1 MGKYKINDL
10 FLYRHRYMIG
20 YIGLAFLFLTLL
32 FFAVL
37 YVPGGLNSSE
47 IAAVVKGAS
56 LDLDDI
62 SSFAVISLPYTLL
75 QQASIEIFGMNNF
88 AIKLPSLILA
98 FITSI
103 GAVLLLRRWFK
114 SNVAVLATLIMV
126 TTGQFLFV
134 AQLGAPSITYMT
146 WSVWLLLAASMV
158 TGGIPKYK
166 TFWVIILFI
175 TIGLSLYTPLS
186 VYLLAA
192 IISAALLHPHVR
204 HTLKR
209 LPSYHYVLF
218 FVIMGLFI
226 APLGYLIYLRPE
238 LALELLGA
246 PASWPPDFAA
256 NAKQIAEQY
265 LLFFKPAGGGLMTP
279 VFGLGSIILMSIGA
293 WQLYKARYTARSY
306 AVTAWFVLLIPVILI
321 NPTFTTITFVPF
333 LLLLANGLNY
343 LLRSW
348 YRLFPRNPYA
358 RMAGLMPLVVLV
370 GGMLVSGVDRFVY
383 GYHYAPETV
392 QSFTRDLTLFN
403 YQVRQKDGTVL
414 LVTTKEKPFYDAVAV
429 HTKGMAV
436 TTTVP
441 ATGNFAATH
450 DAQPLTGGLGA
461 TKVIVTSHS
470 LNADRF
476 YIYKR

>member
-1 MGKYKINDL
+1 MGKYKVNDL
-10 FLYRHRYMIG
+10 FLYRHRYVIG
-20 YIGLAFLFLTLL
+20 YIGLALLFLVLL
-32 FFAVL
+32 LFAVL

-47 IAAVVKGAS
+47 ISAVVKGAS
-56 LDLDDI
+56 LDLQNPA
-62 SSFAVISLPYTLL
+62 SFAVVSLPYTLL
-75 QQASIEIFGMNNF
+75 QQASIEVFGMNNF

-98 FITSI
+98 FITGV

-114 SNVAVLATLIMV
+114 SNVAVLATLIMI

-134 AQLGAPSITYMT
+134 AQMGAASITYMM

-158 TGGIPKYK
+158 TGGVKHK
-166 TFWVIILFI
+166 TFWVTLLFV

-186 VYLLAA
+186 IYLLFA
-192 IISAALLHPHVR
+192 IVSAALLHPHVR

-218 FVIMGLFI
+218 FVIIGLFA
-226 APLGYLIYLRPE
+226 APLGYLVYLRPE
-238 LALELLGA
+238 LGLELLGA
-246 PASWPPDFAA
+246 PANWPPDLLA
-256 NAKQIAEQY
+256 NARQIAEQY
-265 LLFFKPAGGGLMTP
+265 LLFFKPAGEGLMTP
-279 VFGLGSIILMSIGA
+279 VFGLGSIILMGIGA
-293 WQLYKARYTARSY
+293 WQLFKARYTARSY

-358 RMAGLMPLVVLV
+358 RIAGLMPLVVLV

-392 QSFTRDLTLFN
+392 RSFTRDLTLFN
-403 YQVRQKDGTVL
+403 YQVRQKEGTVL
-414 LVTTKEKPFYDAVAV
+414 LVSTNEKPFYDAVAE
-429 HTKGMAV
+429 HTKNMTVV
-436 TTTVP
+436 TSTP

-450 DAQPLTGGLGA
+450 DAQPLVSGA
-461 TKVIVTSHS
+461 TATKIVVTSHS
-470 LNADRF
+470 IDADRF
-476 YIYKR
+476 YIYKK